1 LNLIFFPYLNK
12 RELLMTVL
20 TLKQANLIIN
30 TATHI
35 ARELNLAPLTVVV
48 LDTAGHVKAL
58 QREDGA
64 SMIRQQIATA
74 KAWGAVNMGVSSR
87 SLAGVAAQRPDF
99 MNALIDVAGGKIMP
113 VPGGVLIRDA
123 DNNLLG
129 AVGISGDVSD
139 QDERCAIAGIEAVG
153 FFAVV

>member
-1 LNLIFFPYLNK
+1 
-12 RELLMTVL
+12 MT
-20 TLKQANLIIN
+20 TLSLQQANLIIN
-30 TATHI
+30 TAIHV

-48 LDTAGHVKAL
+48 IDAAGHIKAM

-64 SMIRQQIATA
+64 GMIRQQIATA

-87 SLAGVAAQRPDF
+87 SLAAVAEQRPDF
-99 MNALIDVAGGKIMP
+99 MNALINITDGKIMP

-123 DNNLLG
+123 DNHLLG
-129 AVGISGDVSD
+129 AVGISGDVPD

-153 FFAVV
+153 FFASI

>member
-1 LNLIFFPYLNK
+1 MIA
-12 RELLMTVL
+12 L

-48 LDTAGHVKAL
+48 LDTAGHVKAM

-87 SLAGVAAQRPDF
+87 SLAGVASQRPDF
-99 MNALIDVAGGKIMP
+99 MNALIEVAGGRIMP

-123 DNNLLG
+123 ENNLLG

>member
-1 LNLIFFPYLNK
+1 
-12 RELLMTVL
+12 MTVL

-30 TATHI
+30 TATHV
-35 ARELNLAPLTVVV
+35 ARELNLAPLTIVV
-48 LDTAGHVKAL
+48 LDSAGHVKAL

-87 SLAGVAAQRPDF
+87 SLAGVAVQRPDF
-99 MNALIDVAGGKIMP
+99 MNALIDVADGKIMP

-123 DNNLLG
+123 DNNLIG

-153 FFAVV
+153 FFAGV

>member
-1 LNLIFFPYLNK
+1 MN
-12 RELLMTVL
+12 
-20 TLKQANLIIN
+20 
-30 TATHI
+30 
-35 ARELNLAPLTVVV
+35 PLTVVV
-48 LDTAGHVKAL
+48 LDSSGHLKAL

-87 SLAGVAAQRPDF
+87 GLETVAQQRPDF
-99 MNALIDVAGGKIMP
+99 MNALITIADGKIMP

-123 DNNLLG
+123 DNHLLG
-129 AVGISGDVSD
+129 AVGISGDKSD

-153 FFAVV
+153 FFASI